1 MHSKKVE
8 FYPSHHLEA
17 YMSKIDLNNISHSY
31 NPNDPNPVYALNPF
45 SMTWENGKRYAIL
58 GPSGCGKTTMLNIVS
73 SLVRPSAG
81 KILFDDK
88 NVTDLKTES
97 RNIAQV
103 FQFPVIYNTMTVYE
117 NLAFPLKC
125 RDFSKD
131 KIDERVKS
139 VADTLN
145 LESFLNSPARKLTAD
160 QKQLTSLGRG
170 LVRED
175 VAAVLMDEPLTV
187 IDPDLKFRLRR
198 KLKEINEEFKT
209 TLVYVTH
216 DQNEAMTF
224 ADNIIVMSEGEVVQA
239 GTPKELFE
247 KPNTTFVGYFI
258 GSPAMNL
265 FDCQIDSNLEVRIGS
280 IKIKT
285 NTDLSNIKSKN
296 IKLGIRSEFINLAT
310 NENINTVRAKIER
323 VEDFGNYKLLT
334 ASIEGLTIK
343 SKIDRDRPIPESG
356 VNLYIPPEKC
366 CVYQDEKLI

>member
-1 MHSKKVE
+1 
-8 FYPSHHLEA
+8 
-17 YMSKIDLNNISHSY
+17 MSKIDLKNISHSY
-31 NPNDPNPVYALNPF
+31 NPNDPNPTYALNPF

-73 SLVRPSAG
+73 GLVRPSDG
-81 KILFDDK
+81 NILFDDK
-88 NVTDLKTES
+88 DVTDLKTES

-125 RDFSKD
+125 RDFAQS

-145 LESFLNSPARKLTAD
+145 LQSFLNSPARKLTAD
-160 QKQLTSLGRG
+160 QKQLISLGRG

-247 KPNTTFVGYFI
+247 RPNTTFVGYFI

-265 FDCQIDSNLEVRIGS
+265 FESKLSSNNSVS
-280 IKIKT
+280 INNTLVKT
-285 NTDLSNIKSKN
+285 STDLSSLKSKN
-296 IKLGIRSEFINLAT
+296 IKLGIRSEFIKIAKNQK
-310 NENINTVRAKIER
+310 ENILDVDVEK
-323 VEDFGNYKLLT
+323 VEDLGNYKLLT
-334 ASIEGLTIK
+334 AKMGNLTIK
-343 SKIDRDRPIPESG
+343 SKVNRETDVPSDKVKLHIPA
-356 VNLYIPPEKC
+356 EKC
-366 CVYQDEKLI
+366 CVYEDNKLI